1 MCRKSISLTDTPQK
15 LDDHHTKLYLSLC
28 NFLYGKR
35 IKKTTDMLSVYLTTD
50 SGGCALPTSTKLK
63 IKMTMTNHIPR
74 LRMAILTGHSNN
86 AGASQEEREPTY
98 PVCGNGH

>member
-1 MCRKSISLTDTPQK
+1 MIITPNF
-15 LDDHHTKLYLSLC
+15 TLC

-35 IKKTTDMLSVYLTTD
+35 IEKKTTDMLSVYVTTD

-63 IKMTMTNHIPR
+63 IKMTMTNQIPW
-74 LRMAILTGHSNN
+74 LRMAILTRHSNN

-98 PVCGNGH
+98 TVRGNGH